1 MGSICSIQSSAQC
14 SAVQIFID
22 VTVDHCFFCFFCFEP
37 LKFVIKRLLQLTI
50 WFYFCSS
57 CFLNLRFN
65 PLSVDAVGESSFKY
79 LSNLQVLDTG
89 AGNPDLPIQKEE
101 IEEEQD

>member
-1 MGSICSIQSSAQC
+1 MGSRRSIHSSAQC

-22 VTVDHCFFCFFCFEP
+22 VTVDHCFVFFCFEP

-50 WFYFCSS
+50 WFCFCSS
-57 CFLNLRFN
+57 CFFNLRFN
-65 PLSVDAVGESSFKY
+65 PLSVDAVDESSFKY